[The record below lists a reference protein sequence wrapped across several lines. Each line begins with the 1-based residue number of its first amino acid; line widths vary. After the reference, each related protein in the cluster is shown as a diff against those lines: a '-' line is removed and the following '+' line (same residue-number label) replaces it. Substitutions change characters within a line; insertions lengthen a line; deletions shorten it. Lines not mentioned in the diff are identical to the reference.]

1 MTHPQ
6 PLGWTPAITRNRTA
20 LLRIVTTLFFM
31 AGLDGGGADE
41 VPRRVWRRIMRLLRP
56 AESAVRRLI
65 VVAAS
70 GLDIEAPK
78 PRPENEGPA
87 PRNEDAARPRAATPR
102 RPAFCLTDP
111 PRRFDTL
118 RWEGLRPF
126 PEDGVAP
133 ADPDEYVNATGICRR
148 VLALKRALDDL
159 DGHAK
164 RLARHEARRALT
176 SLASKQTQGG
186 YQRHRRPLR
195 LGRPPGYC
203 RRPSQEIDDILRE
216 CHTMALNARRL
227 DTS

>member
-6 PLGWTPAITRNRTA
+6 PLGWTPAITRNRSA

-70 GLDIEAPK
+70 GLDIEVPK

-102 RPAFCLTDP
+102 MPAFCLTDP

-126 PEDGVAP
+126 PENGVAP

-195 LGRPPGYC
+195 LGRPPGHC
-203 RRPSQEIDDILRE
+203 RRPTQEIDDILRE